1 MSDLNSQFDWFMNYY
16 LQAKKNYEAACD
28 RYTLLDDED
37 LRKLSPDEVNDRCR
51 AYDTSYDQLRRE
63 SSSLAAFVAANK
75 DYIHFDEGV

>member
-1 MSDLNSQFDWFMNYY
+1 MSDLKSQFDWFMNYY

-37 LRKLSPDEVNDRCR
+37 FRKLSPEEADDRCM
-51 AYDTSYDQLRRE
+51 AYDSAYEHLGRE
-63 SSSLAAFVAANK
+63 SRSLAAFVAANK